1 MENKIIELDNN
12 EKYIV
17 ADTITH
23 KNQTFLI
30 LGKIKKE
37 DEIDDLVFA
46 ELIGNKVK
54 KINDENTINQLKE
67 IYKLNLN

>member
-17 ADTITH
+17 ADTITY
-23 KNQTFLI
+23 NEQVFLI
-30 LGKIKKE
+30 LGKIKKKE
-37 DEIDDLVFA
+37 EVDDLIFA

-54 KINDENTINQLKE
+54 KITDENTINQLKE